1 MNFIFV
7 FILPSV
13 FGFKLI
19 YDNVDKSKKMNLI
32 IYECILLLLS
42 NLICSIL
49 VLIKNSEDCNIVL
62 NAANS
67 IKFSIIYIILSIFI
81 GCIVGFIITVVDKYF
96 SINIEVC
103 HEKKKSIK
111 NNK

>member
-19 YDNVDKSKKMNLI
+19 YDNVDKKNKINLI
-32 IYECILLLLS
+32 IYECMLLLIS

-49 VLIKNSEDCNIVL
+49 VLIKSSEDYSIVL
-62 NAANS
+62 NASNS

-81 GCIVGFIITVVDKYF
+81 GCIVGFIITIFDKYF
-96 SINIEVC
+96 NINIEVKYD
-103 HEKKKSIK
+103 KKKSIK
-111 NNK
+111 NSK